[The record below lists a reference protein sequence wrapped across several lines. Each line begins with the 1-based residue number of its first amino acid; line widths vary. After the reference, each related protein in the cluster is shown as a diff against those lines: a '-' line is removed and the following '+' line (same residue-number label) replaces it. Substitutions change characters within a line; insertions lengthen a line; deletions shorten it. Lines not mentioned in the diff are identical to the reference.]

1 MDLSQFD
8 ASAEIDPVSLLLLMP
23 LSWTYSCPISK
34 ALIIEPLKPSTLCPI
49 EIENPLLP

>member
-1 MDLSQFD
+1 MMDLSQFD

-23 LSWTYSCPISK
+23 LSWSYSCPIS
-34 ALIIEPLKPSTLCPI
+34 LEPLKPSTLCPI